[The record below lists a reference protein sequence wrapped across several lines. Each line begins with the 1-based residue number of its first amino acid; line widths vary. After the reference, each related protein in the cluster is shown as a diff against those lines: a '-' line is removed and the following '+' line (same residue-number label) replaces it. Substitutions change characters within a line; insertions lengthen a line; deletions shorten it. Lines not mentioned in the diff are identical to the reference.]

1 MTQPKT
7 ITLVNT
13 DDGDR
18 PQLVHHHYIKQPQA
32 SRLVRFAALLGLA
45 KEDKPL
51 IEAAE
56 LAYEFITRNYAEG
69 DQVILYASAR
79 YKWETDPYAKAA
91 EVLARHLHD
100 RTSPAKL
107 ADAHPGNGGDLN
119 GSRIPIYAV
128 VACPSY
134 RDEIQSMSTWS
145 DWLRPRFPPVQHM
158 VCFGDAGD
166 FRSCSTMY
174 DMDGALIS
182 EELRFSSNVSKWELW
197 NVSYFFNCYYLETR
211 TA

>member
-1 MTQPKT
+1 MEENPTADKHPRR
-7 ITLVNT
+7 LVVNFWDYTGNLINT

-18 PQLVHHHYIKQPQA
+18 PQLVHEQGWIDRP
-32 SRLVRFAALLGLA
+32 SRLVRFATFGLV
-45 KEDKPL
+45 KGDKSML
-51 IEAAE
+51 EAVKK
-56 LAYEFITRNYAEG
+56 AYMFITRNYAPG
-69 DQVILYASAR
+69 DQMILYASAR

-182 EELRFSSNVSKWELW
+182 EEVGAPRLKR
-197 NVSYFFNCYYLETR
+197 
-211 TA
+211 